1 MILRLSYEPYQWI
14 VSIYKLFLNI
24 FSIVSNE
31 QNLIFVLV
39 LYVLYSRCSKL
50 ENKSIT
56 FFIGSDFWDNWNI
69 RQFFCVCLS
78 DYLMI
83 SIFFFKSNFLFVFQ
97 TSQPMAP
104 SRRRKGPA
112 APPNAR
118 WNLKKKNIF
127 QFSTEKIIFSFVLS
141 NWLKSF
147 FVCDLTAKNRLLIY
161 SFLFCF

>member
-1 MILRLSYEPYQWI
+1 M
-14 VSIYKLFLNI
+14 KKK
-24 FSIVSNE
+24 
-31 QNLIFVLV
+31 LIFVLV

-118 WNLKKKNIF
+118 WNLKKTFFNF
-127 QFSTEKIIFSFVLS
+127 QPKKLSFLSFYQIGWKVSSFAIWLRKIVCSFIHFCFVL
-141 NWLKSF
+141 
-147 FVCDLTAKNRLLIY
+147 KNQ
-161 SFLFCF
+161 